1 MILALLTCNLNIS
14 LEIDSVCF
22 VVDVVVVVPWCDQG
36 DDRSGQELA
45 EKRVR

>member
-22 VVDVVVVVPWCDQG
+22 VADVVVPWCDQG
-36 DDRSGQELA
+36 GDRSGQELA